1 VTPVRSRQLQAA
13 LTAFAEQASDHLNA
27 DVLAGEEV
35 PFELASQSSRGRSA
49 APLYCYR
56 PLTGAFIAKRFPSL
70 AGLPARAPAA
80 ELLHDFDGLDRYLL
94 SRDIDPGGTRAR
106 ARADAALLAF
116 LQDLFEEQ
124 TDFEL
129 RPERLARALARIE
142 GSALAN
148 PAEITLVATLHGLA
162 IASQE
167 LRLTSGL
174 LLAQPHALEGA
185 PEQAVDI
192 GAAHNRT
199 AHGGNVSTGNGHDW
213 SAPAASGR
221 GGDAPAGGQCAEQT
235 HLLVVFGTEDP
246 DAPGAIA
253 QGREILREL
262 VRALRLFGDGRIAL
276 GPVAWSR
283 IASGPWS
290 TLALGGGGHP
300 HGMLLVTPDQEDE
313 LRAFCNLV
321 SRRAPCE
328 GEVAWALRRFELG
341 CERTGDYE
349 ALSDHLLALRALLA
363 GPREA
368 EPAGSSGGL
377 LAARLAA
384 LCATPEHRAE
394 LTERT
399 LGAIALERAVIAGTA
414 VEHAGGLELARTLSN
429 NLRALLRDLICGHL
443 PSDLVTLA
451 DELLLSGG
459 ELSEEQPKGHDN
471 EELVFAETA

>member
-1 VTPVRSRQLQAA
+1 VSPVRSRQLQAA
-13 LTAFAEQASDHLNA
+13 LTAFAEQASGHLNA

-35 PFELASQSSRGRSA
+35 PFELASHSSRGRGA

-70 AGLPARAPAA
+70 AGLPARAPAV

-94 SRDIDPGGTRAR
+94 SRDIDPGTTRAR
-106 ARADAALLAF
+106 GRADAALLAF

-124 TDFEL
+124 TAFEL
-129 RPERLARALARIE
+129 RSERLQRALARIE
-142 GSALAN
+142 GSVLAN
-148 PAEITLVATLHGLA
+148 PAEVTLVATLHGLS

-185 PEQAVDI
+185 PEQAVEPD
-192 GAAHNRT
+192 
-199 AHGGNVSTGNGHDW
+199 
-213 SAPAASGR
+213 
-221 GGDAPAGGQCAEQT
+221 
-235 HLLVVFGTEDP
+235 LLVVFSTEDP
-246 DAPGAIA
+246 DARGAIA
-253 QGREILREL
+253 QGIEIVREL

-283 IASGPWS
+283 FASGPWS
-290 TLALGGGGHP
+290 TLALGGDSHP

-321 SRRAPCE
+321 SRRAPHE
-328 GEVAWALRRFELG
+328 GEIAWALRRFELG
-341 CERTGDYE
+341 CERANEYE

-368 EPAGSSGGL
+368 EPAGSSSGL

-384 LCATPEHRAE
+384 LCATPEHRAT

-399 LGAIALERAVIAGTA
+399 LGAIALERAIIAGTA

-459 ELSEEQPKGHDN
+459 ELSDEQPEVHGG
-471 EELVFAETA
+471 LVFAETA